1 MNLDLS
7 FDMIVA
13 TLFEILTKH
22 PFFVISRK
30 SLLKPPFSSV
40 KAAVFSERRAFM
52 EYNAA
57 QILDELKQEIKPL
70 LSSVTYETWF
80 EPLKALTVEDGQVL
94 ILETSAPL
102 ADKII
107 PTRYKEQIDQI
118 LQDKGYPLSFKVFQ
132 TGAYDQKTAKDVE
145 IEINRKDLARRANLN
160 PRYTFENFVRSNNN
174 NVAFGCAFAVAEM
187 PGDAYNP
194 LYIWGDPGLGK
205 THLMQSI
212 AHHVLENDPTKKVL
226 YVPSETFTNEL
237 ITAISTGT
245 TNEFHNKYRQID
257 VLLIDD
263 IQFIGGKESTQLE
276 FFHTFNALYENNKQ
290 IVISGDRP
298 PEEIQLLE
306 ERIRSRFR
314 QGMIADIKAPDYE
327 TRVAILQKKAEL
339 NHVSVDINVLSYIAN
354 NVSSNIRE
362 LEGALTRVIAF
373 SKLTPTGKPID
384 IELAQEALKDYFSND
399 HVTYITVSRITDT
412 VCEHYHLSSEDIRS
426 KKKPKE
432 IAYPRQIAMYLC
444 RKLTEESLSN
454 IGGYF
459 GRDHSTVIH
468 ACTKIEEDLKGPDGE
483 DLRRSLEDIERRLN
497 GE

>member
-1 MNLDLS
+1 MD
-7 FDMIVA
+7 
-13 TLFEILTKH
+13 
-22 PFFVISRK
+22 
-30 SLLKPPFSSV
+30 
-40 KAAVFSERRAFM
+40 
-52 EYNAA
+52 YNADV
-57 QILDELKQEIKPL
+57 ILDEIKQELKPL
-70 LSSVTYETWF
+70 LSPVTFETWF
-80 EPLKALTVEDGQVL
+80 EPLKARTVEDGKVL

-102 ADKII
+102 AEKII
-107 PTRYKEQIDQI
+107 PNRYKDQIDQI
-118 LQDKGYPLSFKVFQ
+118 LQEKGYPLTFKVFQ
-132 TGAYDQKTAKDVE
+132 EGTYDQQKAADVE
-145 IEINRKDLARRANLN
+145 KEINRKDLARRANLN
-160 PRYTFENFVRSNNN
+160 PRYTFENFVRGNNN
-174 NVAFGCAFAVAEM
+174 NVAFSSAFAVAEM

-237 ITAISTGT
+237 ITAISSGT

-306 ERIRSRFR
+306 ERIRSRFK

-327 TRVAILQKKAEL
+327 TRVAILQKKAEM

-373 SKLTPTGKPID
+373 SKLNPSGKPID
-384 IELAQEALKDYFSND
+384 IDLAQEALKDYLSSD
-399 HVTYITVSRITDT
+399 HETYITIPRITDV
-412 VCEHYHLSSEDIRS
+412 VCEHYHITSEDIRS

-432 IAYPRQIAMYLC
+432 IAYPRQVAMYMC
-444 RKLTEESLSN
+444 RKMTEESLSN

-468 ACTKIEEDLKGPDGE
+468 ACNKIDEDLNGLNGE
-483 DLRRSLEDIERRLN
+483 ELRRTMEDIERRLN